1 MELIWAQQAAPLPLL
16 FFLTAL
22 VYSMAGLGG
31 GSAYLALLVL
41 FAFPH
46 TVVPQMALLCNL
58 TVVVGG
64 CWFFARAGY
73 FSLKRL
79 LPFVVTS
86 IPMAYWGGTIPIGK
100 GLFNILLGG
109 SLLAAALRMLLS
121 DKALEAR
128 IPLSWER
135 AWLVGVPLGA
145 ILGFLSGLVGIGGG
159 IYLAP
164 VLLLLGWANSKQAAA
179 SASFFILLNSM
190 AGLLGQF
197 TKGGA
202 HANPTLIFPFLLAV
216 FLGGQI
222 GSRIGSQY
230 ISRLALQRV
239 SALLILLVSIKLL
252 LSPYVLG

>member
-1 MELIWAQQAAPLPLL
+1 MENIYYLTPL

-22 VYSMAGLGG
+22 TYSMAGLGG
-31 GSAYLALLVL
+31 GSTYLALLVL

-46 TVVPQMALLCNL
+46 TVVPKMALLCNL

-100 GLFNILLGG
+100 DVFAILLGG
-109 SLLAAALRMLLS
+109 SLLVAALRMLLS
-121 DKALEAR
+121 DQAFEAR
-128 IPLSWER
+128 LSLSWR
-135 AWLVGVPLGA
+135 HAWLVGIPLGA
-145 ILGFLSGLVGIGGG
+145 VLGFLSGLVGIGGG
-159 IYLAP
+159 IYLSP

-179 SASFFILLNSM
+179 SASFFILLNSV
-190 AGLLGQF
+190 AGLLGQG

-202 HANPTLIFPFLLAV
+202 AWDSALVWPLLIAV
-216 FLGGQI
+216 FLGGQL
-222 GSRIGSQY
+222 GSRIGSQH
-230 ISRLALQRV
+230 ISRLVLQRV

-252 LSPYVLG
+252 LSPPMF